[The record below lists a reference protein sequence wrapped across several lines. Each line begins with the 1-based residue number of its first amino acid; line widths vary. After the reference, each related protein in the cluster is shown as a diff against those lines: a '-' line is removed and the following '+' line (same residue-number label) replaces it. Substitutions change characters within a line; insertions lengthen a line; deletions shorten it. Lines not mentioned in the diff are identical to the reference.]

1 MKRKIT
7 MITSIL
13 LICILVLGTSVTAY
27 AKTVYYPS
35 NGNANGYCEN
45 QIRSSVCTYNN
56 LPVNLKVS
64 YFMES
69 NRVMEIRFY
78 TNSNLTGG
86 YTTVQLPNDTD
97 GREVS
102 VTLPYAG
109 KYYVVVQS
117 RNNLAATFTYA
128 YNLYHP

>member
-86 YTTVQLPNDTD
+86 YDIDQFDAFGNNDIRYMNKSK
-97 GREVS
+97 RE
-102 VTLPYAG
+102 
-109 KYYVVVQS
+109 
-117 RNNLAATFTYA
+117 
-128 YNLYHP
+128 